1 MAFQEWPVRIWSSSL
16 ISWTCWCFFAKSHET
31 NTVKLFPWEI
41 PWRIPSHPIP
51 WNKAL
56 NPIQNPMTSIFV
68 GEITIESPLNL
79 INSPFFLVK
88 PHGNHQFSSPELTM
102 TNTTTWSSG
111 SSPRSHVLSFS
122 LGGIIYN
129 FTAWE
134 GDVTWLGNLGKAWKS
149 KTATNGIYIYT
160 CMYVCMYVCLYV
172 CIHTYI
178 YVYIYTNAAIYIYI
192 YTNLY
197 MHK

>member
-1 MAFQEWPVRIWSSSL
+1 MDMLV
-16 ISWTCWCFFAKSHET
+16 FFAKSHET

-149 KTATNGIYIYT
+149 KTATNGIYIYIYT
-160 CMYVCMYVCLYV
+160 CMYVCMSVCMYTHVYL
-172 CIHTYI
+172 C
-178 YVYIYTNAAIYIYI
+178 VYIHKCGYLYIYI
-192 YTNLY
+192 QICICINKY
-197 MHK
+197 MFACIVYN

>member
-102 TNTTTWSSG
+102 
-111 SSPRSHVLSFS
+111 
-122 LGGIIYN
+122 IIYN

-149 KTATNGIYIYT
+149 KTATNGIYIYIYMYV
-160 CMYVCMYVCLYV
+160 CMYVCMYVYTRIFMC
-172 CIHTYI
+172 
-178 YVYIYTNAAIYIYI
+178 IYTQMRLFIYI